1 MCVHKD
7 ISKHVEQVYKRVKK
21 FQALDQQREFFI
33 EEAISLCKNSYPFSV
48 SNINVI
54 TEQINE
60 LAKLGTIPTRKLVTM
75 EMVEDFVK
83 KSADSKK

>member
-1 MCVHKD
+1 MG
-7 ISKHVEQVYKRVKK
+7 
-21 FQALDQQREFFI
+21 
-33 EEAISLCKNSYPFSV
+33 
-48 SNINVI
+48 NINVI